1 MTALVTGGTR
11 GIGNRYAIVEE
22 LAGFGARV
30 HTCSRNEKELNDRVL
45 EWKSKGFQVTG
56 SVCELSSIS
65 DRKKLMETVSS
76 LFDGKLNIL
85 VNNAASIVMKSCLDH
100 TSEDY
105 SSVVGTNLESPYHL
119 CQLGHPLLKASEQGS
134 VVFISSVAGLV
145 SLPMVSV
152 YSATKGGYQCAGAIN
167 QLTRSFACEWA
178 KDNIRTNAVAP
189 GSIRTTMAEPDP
201 ETIKRY
207 TGFFNKIPVSRM
219 GEPKEVASMVA
230 FLCLPAASYINGQV
244 IAVDGGFTANGF

>member
-1 MTALVTGGTR
+1 MAEARWSLNGMTALVTGGTR
-11 GIGNRYAIVEE
+11 GIGYAIVEE

-45 EWKSKGFQVTG
+45 EWKSKGLQVTG
-56 SVCELSSIS
+56 SVCDLSSVS

-134 VVFISSVAGLV
+134 VVFISSVAGL
-145 SLPMVSV
+145 
-152 YSATKGGYQCAGAIN
+152 GAIN

>member
-11 GIGNRYAIVEE
+11 GIGYAIVEE

-152 YSATKGGYQCAGAIN
+152 YSATKGAIN

-189 GSIRTTMAEPDP
+189 GSIRTTMAEPV
-201 ETIKRY
+201 TFS
-207 TGFFNKIPVSRM
+207 FFLSASLLPQLFIPIPVSRM

>member
-11 GIGNRYAIVEE
+11 GIGYAIVEE

-152 YSATKGGYQCAGAIN
+152 YSATKGAIN

-189 GSIRTTMAEPDP
+189 GSIRTTMAEPVTFSDP

>member
-1 MTALVTGGTR
+1 
-11 GIGNRYAIVEE
+11 NRYAIVEE

-105 SSVVGTNLESPYHL
+105 SSV
-119 CQLGHPLLKASEQGS
+119 
-134 VVFISSVAGLV
+134 
-145 SLPMVSV
+145 
-152 YSATKGGYQCAGAIN
+152 
-167 QLTRSFACEWA
+167 TRSFACEWA

>member
-11 GIGNRYAIVEE
+11 GIGYAIVEE

-134 VVFISSVAGLV
+134 VVFISSVAGL
-145 SLPMVSV
+145 
-152 YSATKGGYQCAGAIN
+152 GAIN